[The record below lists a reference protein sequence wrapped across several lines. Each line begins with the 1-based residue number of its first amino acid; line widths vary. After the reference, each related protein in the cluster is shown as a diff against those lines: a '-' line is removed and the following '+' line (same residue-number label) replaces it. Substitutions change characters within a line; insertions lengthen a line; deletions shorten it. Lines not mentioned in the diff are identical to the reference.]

1 MSEPMTSTYP
11 RVRIPGPIPYT
22 SRTPE
27 SGTVEH
33 LWDRL
38 IARDIVRIVFFVP
51 RDHFDIAAG
60 VSHALDSYVRAVEGR
75 PSALS
80 EYTCCYWEPS
90 KLGERGWE
98 LIRTTLAP
106 QERRYADDY
115 TRDEAFYP
123 LKDGADPYFGIYG
136 EQDSGYSFT
145 YHARIPWREAPPS
158 RASVLRASLPTE
170 YLEERGAAFVRELAL
185 DMASRLPFA
194 SGHAGLA
201 LDVAPSTLARLD
213 TLRPIIFRHPG
224 FDLRDVCIRNALS
237 TRVDGVHWM
246 NFLGQPVL
254 GELGGATGLRSR
266 LQSPSTDVRTLDGER
281 VVVTLGPEPEA
292 GDLPQGQPLPAY
304 RELARV
310 LEPWQEPFPW
320 GHLRKQGKAT
330 EEEEW
335 RRWWRRFLD

>member
-1 MSEPMTSTYP
+1 MTSTYP
-11 RVRIPGPIPYT
+11 RIRIPGPIPYT

-33 LWDRL
+33 SWDRL

-51 RDHFDIAAG
+51 RDNFDIAAG
-60 VSHALDSYVRAVEGR
+60 VAHALDSYVRAVEGR
-75 PSALS
+75 PSALF
-80 EYTCCYWEPS
+80 EYTCCDWEPS

-98 LIRTTLAP
+98 LIRATLHPPA
-106 QERRYADDY
+106 RRYADDY

-123 LKDGADPYFGIYG
+123 LKDGADPHFGIHG

-145 YHARIPWREAPPS
+145 YHARLPWHEASPNRS
-158 RASVLRASLPTE
+158 SVLCATLPTE
-170 YLEERGAAFVRELAL
+170 YLEERSASFVRELAL

-201 LDVAPSTLARLD
+201 LDIATPSLPRLEV
-213 TLRPIIFRHPG
+213 LRPFIFRHPG
-224 FDLRDVCIRNALS
+224 FDLRDASIHS
-237 TRVDGVHWM
+237 QPGTRVDGVHWM

-254 GELGGATGLRSR
+254 GELGGAELLRAR
-266 LQSPSTDVRTLDGER
+266 LQFPSTDVRPLDGER
-281 VVVTLGPEPEA
+281 VVVTLGPAPEA
-292 GDLPQGQPLPAY
+292 GDLTQGQPLPAY

-320 GHLRKQGKAT
+320 NHLRRQGKT
-330 EEEEW
+330 SEEDEW